1 MVASVSHCFEHYEDC
16 FKAAP
21 YPYSVGLLMLIYLA
35 YPPRPPL
42 PNNSMRRR
50 RSIHQGEGCEQ
61 GVALAPAVYLL
72 GQHDA
77 LVAADERL
85 QLGECLAAFLVH
97 VVTTPARGR
106 EALDIAMSM
115 IQDRAGNAANV
126 GKTRVYTR
134 AGGPAPPGIAELG
147 DRVSTGNAP
156 EAERDFSPWAHPS
169 ATLSMSRRTRTR
181 ACGRRH
187 SCCTNSPSCLTCNVR
202 GSLLPCV
209 LPRLQIT
216 CYAPCLPTFQHPM
229 HVATMLQC
237 CSACVTGHE
246 DPDITAA
253 RLGGVGLQSAEG
265 LRPAQFD
272 LPELGARWQ
281 HHGFRTLCVLEREK
295 TFCETPSTSCPN
307 RARWLSWQIGL
318 ATPCFD
324 LSCELH
330 QQRILTAQDVSGTN
344 RYTSRLRA
352 GSQFPQQHI
361 QVVGWV
367 CRPVM
372 GTPAVHSLC
381 AGTRIHGSRGLQKGA

>member
-1 MVASVSHCFEHYEDC
+1 MSRVSRWRRQYTCS
-16 FKAAP
+16 AN
-21 YPYSVGLLMLIYLA
+21 MT
-35 YPPRPPL
+35 PL
-42 PNNSMRRR
+42 SRRT
-50 RSIHQGEGCEQ
+50 SACN
-61 GVALAPAVYLL
+61 
-72 GQHDA
+72 
-77 LVAADERL
+77 
-85 QLGECLAAFLVH
+85 LAAFLVH

-169 ATLSMSRRTRTR
+169 ATPLMSRRTRTR

-253 RLGGVGLQSAEG
+253 RLGGVGLQCAEG

-281 HHGFRTLCVLEREK
+281 HHGFRTLCVLAREK
-295 TFCETPSTSCPN
+295 TLCETPSTSCPN

-330 QQRILTAQDVSGTN
+330 QQHSTCLTAQDVSGTN

>member
-1 MVASVSHCFEHYEDC
+1 MT
-16 FKAAP
+16 
-21 YPYSVGLLMLIYLA
+21 
-35 YPPRPPL
+35 PL
-42 PNNSMRRR
+42 SRRT
-50 RSIHQGEGCEQ
+50 SACN
-61 GVALAPAVYLL
+61 
-72 GQHDA
+72 
-77 LVAADERL
+77 
-85 QLGECLAAFLVH
+85 LAAFLVH

-169 ATLSMSRRTRTR
+169 ATPLMSRRTRTR

-253 RLGGVGLQSAEG
+253 RLGGVGLQCAEG

-272 LPELGARWQ
+272 LPELGRRRLWGLCSRGPSLEMSSFGTLFKVSTFGESHGVGVGCIVDGIPANLALTEEDVQPQLTRRRPGQSSLTTARSVQ
-281 HHGFRTLCVLEREK
+281 FGRLAQPGLQSDCFFGAAGGRKEAGKV
-295 TFCETPSTSCPN
+295 SCP
-307 RARWLSWQIGL
+307 
-318 ATPCFD
+318 
-324 LSCELH
+324 
-330 QQRILTAQDVSGTN
+330 TAN
-344 RYTSRLRA
+344 
-352 GSQFPQQHI
+352 
-361 QVVGWV
+361 
-367 CRPVM
+367 
-372 GTPAVHSLC
+372 
-381 AGTRIHGSRGLQKGA
+381 